1 MPGSR
6 NDTMQPIEGLGQVSR
21 PTRMGGQSGDG
32 PKCPLLR
39 DSKKP
44 EVGSEAD
51 LHGHREVTRLT
62 PTGPQTC

>member
-1 MPGSR
+1 
-6 NDTMQPIEGLGQVSR
+6 MQPIEGLGQVSR

-51 LHGHREVTRLT
+51 LRGHREVTRLT